1 TVAARPAPARPP
13 RPEPARSSA
22 PALRGADALKPA
34 GLVIIGV
41 STGGPRTLEDILPQ
55 LPGDFPWPVLL
66 AQHMPRNFTSA
77 FARRMDALCAVQVR
91 ECDAP
96 MPLEASTVYIG
107 QGGSD
112 MVVAERLNRLV
123 AMPRPEAAE
132 HLWHPS
138 VDLLVDSAMRFM
150 PAEQIVGVQLTGM
163 GNDGATALH
172 KLHQRGGRTIAESEE
187 TAVVF
192 GMPGEL
198 IERGGATAV
207 LPSQAVAQQ
216 LCQWI
221 LPSRPLN

>member
-1 TVAARPAPARPP
+1 
-13 RPEPARSSA
+13 
-22 PALRGADALKPA
+22 
-34 GLVIIGV
+34 
-41 STGGPRTLEDILPQ
+41 
-55 LPGDFPWPVLL
+55 
-66 AQHMPRNFTSA
+66 
-77 FARRMDALCAVQVR
+77 LCAVQVR

-96 MPLEASTVYIG
+96 MPLEAGTVYIG

-123 AMPRPEAAE
+123 VMPRPEAAE

-172 KLHQRGGRTIAESEE
+172 KLHQRGGRTIAESRE

-198 IERGGATAV
+198 IERGGATSV